1 MNQKIMLGIYFFYI
15 ITVTI
20 EAPLR
25 WLLDLVGLGFLLYI
39 RDVFISLIVFYEIF
53 LRRNLILW
61 IFSSVLLLWALIGFY
76 YTENIIEVLWGFK
89 TYLPF
94 LFGICIWKAVIDNPH
109 KLVIFMKI
117 VFILSCIGLGLNYF
131 LENPFWLDIKGTD
144 LGSGATAEGVR
155 DWGIY
160 YNGEVY
166 KRLSGFTRL
175 SNTVANIII
184 YSSFVLLAYTYKG
197 KKIIYWVLGFPFIC
211 STLIKINIAIYL
223 YGLLLIILFF
233 FLDEKRKLLLL
244 KISCMLFILL
254 GILLPVLSNTLLYI
268 SEYID
273 SDTMILLFASFDD
286 RLINSWPGGFHIIWD
301 YGNAFLGR
309 GLGGFGFGV
318 SLFDTKVDIVTPID
332 NFYLS
337 VYGSFGLLG
346 IGTVLYLLYKII
358 SIKQFTAEVELLLL
372 FAIAFFSIGIM
383 QDMMDQISLMGLG
396 ILCGLLLHTQTL
408 YIVNPDE
415 SGEYRTSE

>member
-1 MNQKIMLGIYFFYI
+1 M
-15 ITVTI
+15 
-20 EAPLR
+20 
-25 WLLDLVGLGFLLYI
+25 
-39 RDVFISLIVFYEIF
+39 
-53 LRRNLILW
+53 
-61 IFSSVLLLWALIGFY
+61 
-76 YTENIIEVLWGFK
+76 
-89 TYLPF
+89 
-94 LFGICIWKAVIDNPH
+94 
-109 KLVIFMKI
+109 
-117 VFILSCIGLGLNYF
+117 
-131 LENPFWLDIKGTD
+131 
-144 LGSGATAEGVR
+144 
-155 DWGIY
+155 
-160 YNGEVY
+160 
-166 KRLSGFTRL
+166 
-175 SNTVANIII
+175 
-184 YSSFVLLAYTYKG
+184 
-197 KKIIYWVLGFPFIC
+197 LGFPFIC